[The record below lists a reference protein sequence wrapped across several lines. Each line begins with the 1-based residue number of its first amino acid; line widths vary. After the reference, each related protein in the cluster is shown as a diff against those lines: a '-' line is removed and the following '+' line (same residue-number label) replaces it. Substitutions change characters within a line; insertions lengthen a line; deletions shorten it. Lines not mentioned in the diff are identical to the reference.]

1 MKHIHKRVNKTLGYL
16 NNSKIF
22 TGIMMILLN
31 IGSKFIVVKL
41 SDSQEAY
48 LRNHVARE
56 ILIFSICWMGTRDIM
71 VSLFITVTF
80 YILSE
85 YLFNEHSRFCI
96 LPQSLRS
103 FHKAI
108 DKNKDGKISQQE
120 IDDAIQML
128 KKLSNASKEDKMAVE
143 HFK

>member
-41 SDSQEAY
+41 SESQEAY
-48 LRNHVARE
+48 LRNYVARE

-71 VSLFITVTF
+71 ISLFITVTF

-85 YLFNEHSRFCI
+85 YLFNENSRLCVLPKSMRAFHS
-96 LPQSLRS
+96 
-103 FHKAI
+103 AV
-108 DKNKDGKISQQE
+108 DKNQDGKISQQE
-120 IDDAIQML
+120 LEDAIRLL
-128 KKLSNASKEDKMAVE
+128 KKIGKTEDKYKNTVE
-143 HFK
+143 YFK